1 VVRTSAEAIDRLRPG
16 RRTRPG
22 ADAPAP
28 SSSLSTDLPGTFVT
42 LPVFSELLV
51 PNAAV
56 DLAGAIRNNFT
67 PGTNI
72 LSGSSGLPALFPTGS
87 IHTYTSTV
95 AGWNAR
101 DSSSLQRESPRM
113 VADELGSARSLV
125 HASLH
130 DYGEQPRTDL
140 DARGYS
146 EEQVLGDWL
155 PDIR

>member
-72 LSGSSGLPALFPTGS
+72 LSGSSGLPA

-101 DSSSLQRESPRM
+101 DSPSLQREIPRM